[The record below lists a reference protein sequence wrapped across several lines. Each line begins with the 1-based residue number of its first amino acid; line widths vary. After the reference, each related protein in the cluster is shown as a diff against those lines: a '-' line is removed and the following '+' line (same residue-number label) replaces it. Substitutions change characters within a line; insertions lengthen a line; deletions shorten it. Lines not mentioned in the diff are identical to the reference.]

1 MKLSEA
7 SEVELVNVHQLLSY
21 SENEDININY
31 KEFLPRSRMHL
42 PDVTIGETVAS
53 GELSLEEFKH
63 YLKQRKRIEVE
74 RRFQDICSRQRKLGI
89 GDWIC
94 YQNTEATNE
103 QIADTNGGLLG
114 KFVGVYRVKHLD
126 VSKYTTTT
134 RYEYGL
140 RLRDLKDNP
149 VNLPLKLVVIGSNN
163 DICSIQYYDPA
174 SVDLTG
180 KVLGRV
186 PLVHLTFAGHCARD
200 KYFDLYFGAYLSH
213 LSVKDSLFRPLV
225 DYNIDSSSDTLATPV
240 AMLKHCEDA
249 LTYLNTVHYVRT
261 LFGSILED
269 FPNTSRLVAYS

>member
-1 MKLSEA
+1 MKSFEA
-7 SEVELVNVHQLLSY
+7 SEVKLTNVRQILSY
-21 SENEDININY
+21 SENEDITINY
-31 KEFLPRSRMHL
+31 KEYLSRSRMSL
-42 PDVTIGETVAS
+42 PDSVIGESVAS
-53 GELSLEEFKH
+53 GEITLEEFKH
-63 YLKQRKRIEVE
+63 YLKQRKRIGVE
-74 RRFQDICSRQRKLGI
+74 REIQDVCLRHRKLNI

-114 KFVGVYRVKHLD
+114 KVVGVYRVKHLD
-126 VSKYTTTT
+126 VSKYSATT

-200 KYFDLYFGAYLSH
+200 KYFDLYFGAYLGH

-225 DYNIDSSSDTLATPV
+225 DYNIDSSSDTVATPV
-240 AMLKHCEDA
+240 AILKHCEDA
-249 LTYLNTVHYVRT
+249 LTYLNTVHYART
-261 LFGSILED
+261 LFGSVLED
-269 FPNTSRLVAYS
+269 FPNTSRLVAYR